1 MTTVTITTPT
11 ALQLACDVAAL
22 PAVLAA
28 LEATPQPA
36 AQKPATPSP
45 KKPAAPEPVAPSP
58 ERVRQ
63 VAPRIEDM
71 IAAHGPHGVHVTEL
85 RKEIRGTF
93 NGGRY
98 ADGSRRRDV
107 AEAAV
112 DLLVKSGSVL
122 SHGDRVAVVKNP
134 GPSLGRRRWWQFS

>member
-1 MTTVTITTPT
+1 MPNITLTTPT
-11 ALQLACDVAAL
+11 SMQLSFDVAAL

-28 LEATPQPA
+28 LGTPTPDAPETSAKTAATPE
-36 AQKPATPSP
+36 PAT
-45 KKPAAPEPVAPSP
+45 PSP

-63 VAPRIEDM
+63 VAPRIEAM
-71 IAAHGPHGVHVTEL
+71 IAAHGPNGVHRDEL
-85 RKEIRGTF
+85 RKEIRAAF

-112 DLLVKSGSVL
+112 EHLVKDGPVIRYGEKL
-122 SHGDRVAVVKNP
+122 AVVKNP
-134 GPSLGRRRWWQFS
+134 GPGRPSHSRWWPFR

>member
-11 ALQLACDVAAL
+11 ALQLAFEVEAL

-28 LEATPQPA
+28 LGATPTPA
-36 AQKPATPSP
+36 
-45 KKPAAPEPVAPSP
+45 AAPEPAAPAETAATPEPAAPSP

-63 VAPRIEDM
+63 VAPRIEAM
-71 IAAHGPHGVHVTEL
+71 IAAHGAAGVHRSEL
-85 RKEIRGTF
+85 RKEIRAAF
-93 NGGRY
+93 NGGCY

-112 DLLVKSGSVL
+112 EHLIKSGAVL
-122 SHGDRVAVVKNP
+122 ASGATLAVLKNP
-134 GPSLGRRRWWQFS
+134 GPSPRRWWQFL

>member
-11 ALQLACDVAAL
+11 ALQLEVDVESL

-28 LEATPQPA
+28 LGTTPTPA
-36 AQKPATPSP
+36 
-45 KKPAAPEPVAPSP
+45 AAPEPAAPAETEAAPTPAAPTP

-63 VAPRIEDM
+63 VAPRIEAL
-71 IAAHGPHGVHVTEL
+71 IAAHGAAGVHRSEL
-85 RKEIRGTF
+85 RKEIRAAF
-93 NGGRY
+93 NGGCY

-112 DLLVKSGSVL
+112 EHLIKSGAVL
-122 SHGDRVAVVKNP
+122 ASGERVAVLKNP
-134 GPSLGRRRWWQFS
+134 GPSRRWWQFL